1 MLILV
6 NVLFV
11 PKYGYMACAWGGV
24 AGYGTAMV
32 LSYLVGQKYY
42 PITYP
47 LRDIALYTVVA
58 GILFAAMMLPIENQW
73 LTLVYRTFV
82 LLLFV
87 GFIYRKEGLGPMLA
101 KLPVIGRFFK

>member
-1 MLILV
+1 M

-11 PKYGYMACAWGGV
+11 PKYGYMACAWGGF
-24 AGYGTAMV
+24 AGYATAMV

-42 PITYP
+42 PIRYQ

-58 GILFAAMMLPIENQW
+58 GILFAAMMLPIENMW
-73 LTLVYRTFV
+73 IALAYRTFL

-87 GFIYRKEGLGPMLA
+87 GFIYRKEHLGQMLA
-101 KLPVIGRFFK
+101 KLPVVGRLFK